1 MHWRRKWLPTP
12 VFLPEKSHGQ
22 MSLVGYNA
30 KGCKESDTTE
40 RLSTYIMNLSTFLKY
55 LFIECHVMAIPFAL
69 GILARTIYF

>member
-1 MHWRRKWLPTP
+1 M
-12 VFLPEKSHGQ
+12 
-22 MSLVGYNA
+22 GYNA

-40 RLSTYIMNLSTFLKY
+40 RVSTYIINLSTFLKY

>member
-1 MHWRRKWLPTP
+1 M
-12 VFLPEKSHGQ
+12 
-22 MSLVGYNA
+22 GYNA

-55 LFIECHVMAIPFAL
+55 LFIECNVMAIPFAL